1 MRLTTELSAGLERR
15 VRERL
20 DARLSRD
27 AAAPIA
33 LALSGGELRR
43 VEIARALATNPKF
56 ILLDEPFASLDAE
69 RAAELRDLI
78 ARLLDRHPGMAMICV
93 THDPRDAD
101 DLANRLWYL
110 VGRPATLRCDEPLAA
125 GSQSGAPLRR
135 A

>member
-1 MRLTTELSAGLERR
+1 MAEVDFTIGHKEYRLAAQDGE
-15 VRERL
+15 ERL
-20 DARLSRD
+20 LQR
-27 AAAPIA
+27 AAALLDAEAQHI
-33 LALSGGELRR
+33 LAQAGRTPEPRLL
-43 VEIARALATNPKF
+43 
-56 ILLDEPFASLDAE
+56 LLDEPFASLDAE

-78 ARLLDRHPGMAMICV
+78 ARLLVRHPGMAMICV